1 MPKLSEVEE
10 KLTELHARRLAD
22 PAKKREHLDPTP
34 MSPPIGYVRAP
45 SMIDRI
51 RDMVRHEM
59 SNAANEKGFESFEEA
74 EDFDVDDEYDPASPW
89 EMLFE
94 PDTPQQMRE
103 RLEADLPKYRDPPAG
118 AAGAPK
124 PAGATAG
131 DQDSDPPAGEPKPSK
146 KAGKAEKT
154 PEVD

>member
-1 MPKLSEVEE
+1 MPKISEVEQKLSELYE
-10 KLTELHARRLAD
+10 RRAAD

-59 SNAANEKGFESFEEA
+59 STAAQTSGFESFEEA

-89 EMLFE
+89 EMMFE
-94 PDTPQQMRE
+94 PDTPAEMRA
-103 RLEADLPKYRDPPAG
+103 RLEADLPKYRDAPAG

-124 PAGATAG
+124 PAGATAEG
-131 DQDSDPPAGEPKPSK
+131 DAPAGESKAPAKAPKAP
-146 KAGKAEKT
+146 KAPKE
-154 PEVD
+154 EED